1 MQELPRRRSR
11 PIRNLLNAAC
21 LAGLLGYGAFVSGA
35 APEKITLNF
44 VNAEIGAVVQ
54 AMGGISGKTIIV
66 DPRVKGTLQVTAPDP
81 VTPKMAYEIILAAL
95 RMQGFAAVEV
105 DDVVLVL
112 PEADAKFYASPV
124 ASKGKNK
131 VSGKTETRVFA
142 LKNESAAQML
152 QTLRPLVGPTSAMNA
167 DAGSNS
173 LVVTDYSTNLDRLAR
188 IIEHLDI
195 PWADEPVLIPV
206 KYASA
211 QEIAALIGR
220 IYRSESNGAGAQG
233 GQGGQGGS
241 VSDVNRLDMAVD
253 VRSNSLIL
261 RSRNRNLIARVV
273 SMVAS
278 VDTRT
283 PAAGNVNIMY
293 LKNAEATKVAET
305 LRRIL
310 MGDGGSA
317 QSAAQTAPAQGGAR
331 LAGGQSGG
339 QLGAQTAGQPQAV
352 DQGPS
357 MIQADAA
364 SNSLIITASEA
375 VFNNLKAV
383 VEKLD
388 VRRAQVLVEAL
399 IVEISAE
406 KATEFGIQWFDAS
419 GAPKSNNS
427 SKFFGGFANSGGP
440 SNLANVAASPQNAVK
455 GLSIGL
461 VNGTLTLP
469 GVGTILNLGVLARAL
484 ETQADVNILSTPTL
498 MTLDNEEAK
507 ISVGSNVPFST
518 GQYTTTGS
526 VVAPFQTIER
536 RDVGLTLRVKPQI
549 SEGGTVRLQIYQE
562 VSKLR
567 QGTED
572 VTLATTDKRSI
583 ESMVL
588 VDDGQILVLGG
599 LIEDT
604 LQDVKDKVPLLG
616 DLPVLGQFF
625 RYNTQKRGKTNLMV
639 FLRPLV
645 VRDSRDAVAVTHP
658 RYDHIMGVQRNAA
671 ATEDKP
677 MLPAVDAAMRP
688 LTVRPGN
695 VGPGAAAVVK

>member
-1 MQELPRRRSR
+1 MQGIPRRCSR
-11 PIRNLLNAAC
+11 QIRNLLNAAC
-21 LAGLLGYGAFVSGA
+21 LAGLLSYAAFASGA
-35 APEKITLNF
+35 PSEKITLNF
-44 VNAEIGAVVQ
+44 VNAEIGAVVK

-66 DPRVKGTLQVTAPDP
+66 DPRVKGTLQVTAPQP
-81 VTPKMAYEIILAAL
+81 VTPQMAYEIILTSL

-105 DDVVLVL
+105 DDVVLIL
-112 PEADAKFYASPV
+112 PEADAKFYAAPV
-124 ASKGKNK
+124 ASKGKGK

-142 LKNESAAQML
+142 LKNESATQML

-167 DAGSNS
+167 DAGSNA

-188 IIEHLDI
+188 IIEHLDG
-195 PWADEPVLIPV
+195 PGADEPVLIPV
-206 KYASA
+206 KHASA
-211 QEIAALIGR
+211 DEVAALIRRVYKG
-220 IYRSESNGAGAQG
+220 ETNGVGTQG
-233 GQGGQGGS
+233 SS
-241 VSDVNRLDMAVD
+241 VPEINRLDMAVD
-253 VRSNSLIL
+253 TRSNSLIL
-261 RSRNRNLIARVV
+261 RSRNRNLISRVV

-283 PAAGNVNIMY
+283 PAAGNVNIIY
-293 LKNAEATKVAET
+293 LRNAEATKVAET

-310 MGDGGSA
+310 AGDGSSSQPAA
-317 QSAAQTAPAQGGAR
+317 QSAPQTAPALGGAR
-331 LAGGQSGG
+331 PAV
-339 QLGAQTAGQPQAV
+339 AQAPAA

-357 MIQADAA
+357 MIQADPA
-364 SNSLIITASEA
+364 SNALIITAPEA
-375 VFNNLKAV
+375 VFANLKAV

-399 IVEISAE
+399 IVELSAE
-406 KATEFGIQWFDAS
+406 KASEFGIQWFDAS
-419 GAPKSNNS
+419 GTPSKNGDP
-427 SKFFGGFANSGGP
+427 KFFGGFANSGGA
-440 SNLANVAASPQNAVK
+440 SNLAEVAKNPANAVK

-469 GVGTILNLGVLARAL
+469 GIGTVLNLGVLARAL
-484 ETQADVNILSTPTL
+484 ETNADVNILSTPTL

-518 GQYTTTGS
+518 GQYNVTGTA
-526 VVAPFQTIER
+526 VPFETIER

-567 QGTED
+567 QGTEVGD
-572 VTLATTDKRSI
+572 TTATTDKRSI

-604 LQDVKDKVPLLG
+604 LQEVQDKIPLLG
-616 DLPVLGQFF
+616 DIPGLGNFF
-625 RYNTQKRGKTNLMV
+625 RYNTRRQGKTNLMV

-645 VRDSRDAVAVTHP
+645 VRDSKAAASVTHP
-658 RYDHIMGVQRNAA
+658 RYDHIMNIQKAA
-671 ATEDKP
+671 SAAEDKP
-677 MLPAVDAAMRP
+677 LLPEVDAAMRP
-688 LTVRPGN
+688 LAVRPINN
-695 VGPGAAAVVK
+695 VGPGAPAAVK

>member
-1 MQELPRRRSR
+1 MPRRRSR
-11 PIRNLLNAAC
+11 QIRDLLNAAC
-21 LAGLLGYGAFVSGA
+21 LACLLSYGALASGA
-35 APEKITLNF
+35 PAAAEKITLNF
-44 VNAEIGAVVQ
+44 VNAEIGAVVK

-66 DPRVKGTLQVTAPDP
+66 DPRVKGTLQVTAPQP

-95 RMQGFAAVEV
+95 RMQGYAAVEV
-105 DDVVLVL
+105 DDVILVL

-124 ASKGKNK
+124 ASKSKGR
-131 VSGKTETRVFA
+131 VGGKTETRVFA
-142 LKNESAAQML
+142 LKNESATQML

-167 DAGSNS
+167 DAGSNT
-173 LVVTDYSTNLDRLAR
+173 LVVTDYATNLDRLAR
-188 IIEHLDI
+188 IIDHLDI

-211 QEIAALIGR
+211 QEIASLIGR
-220 IYRSESNGAGAQG
+220 IYRSESNSGGAQG
-233 GQGGQGGS
+233 AS
-241 VSDVNRLDMAVD
+241 VADVNRLDMAVD
-253 VRSNSLIL
+253 VRSNSLVL
-261 RSRNRNLIARVV
+261 RSRNRSLIARVL

-293 LKNAEATKVAET
+293 LRNAEATKVAET

-310 MGDGGSA
+310 MADSGSA
-317 QSAAQTAPAQGGAR
+317 QAAPQTLTALGGAR
-331 LAGGQSGG
+331 PS
-339 QLGAQTAGQPQAV
+339 AGQTPAATA
-352 DQGPS
+352 DSGPS

-364 SNSLIITASEA
+364 SNALIITASEA
-375 VFNNLKAV
+375 VFSNLKAV

-419 GAPKSNNS
+419 GASTGSNGS
-427 SKFFGGFANSGGP
+427 QFFGGFANSGGP
-440 SNLANVAASPQNAVK
+440 TNLATVAANPQNAVK

-461 VNGTLTLP
+461 VNGQLTLP
-469 GVGTILNLGVLARAL
+469 GGVTILNLGVLARAL
-484 ETQADVNILSTPTL
+484 ETMADVNILSTPTL

-507 ISVGSNVPFST
+507 ISVGANVPFST
-518 GQYTTTGS
+518 GQYTLSANAAT
-526 VVAPFQTIER
+526 PFQTIER

-583 ESMVL
+583 ESTVL

-599 LIEDT
+599 LIEDQ
-604 LQDVKDKVPLLG
+604 LQEIQDKVPLLG
-616 DLPVLGQFF
+616 DLPVLGHLF
-625 RYNTQKRGKTNLMV
+625 RYNTRRHGKTNLMV

-645 VRDSRDAVAVTHP
+645 VRDSKAAANVTHP
-658 RYDHIMGVQRNAA
+658 RYDHIMGWQKKASAA
-671 ATEDKP
+671 EDKP

-688 LTVRPGN
+688 LNN
-695 VGPGAAAVVK
+695 VVPNASPAVK

>member
-1 MQELPRRRSR
+1 MDGIPRRRSS

-21 LAGLLGYGAFVSGA
+21 FAGLLGYGAFVSGA

-44 VNAEIGAVVQ
+44 VNAEIGAVVK
-54 AMGGISGKTIIV
+54 AMSGISGKTIIV

-124 ASKGKNK
+124 ASKGKSK

-142 LKNESAAQML
+142 LKNESATQML

-167 DAGSNS
+167 DAGSNT

-220 IYRSESNGAGAQG
+220 IYRTESNSAGAQG
-233 GQGGQGGS
+233 AQGGS
-241 VSDVNRLDMAVD
+241 AADVNRLDMAVD

-317 QSAAQTAPAQGGAR
+317 QTAPAPGGSR
-331 LAGGQSGG
+331 LAAGQAAGQVGGQAGGQVPG
-339 QLGAQTAGQPQAV
+339 QSQAA

-440 SNLANVAASPQNAVK
+440 TNLANVAANPQNAVK

-536 RDVGLTLRVKPQI
+536 KDVGLTLRVKPQI

-604 LQDVKDKVPLLG
+604 LQEVKDKVPLLG
-616 DLPVLGQFF
+616 DLPLLGQFF

-658 RYDHIMGVQRNAA
+658 RYDHIMGTQRNASA
-671 ATEDKP
+671 AEDKP
-677 MLPAVDAAMRP
+677 MLPEVDSAMRP
-688 LTVRPGN
+688 LTVRPLDN
-695 VGPGAAAVVK
+695 VGPGAAVVVK

>member
-1 MQELPRRRSR
+1 MPRRCSR
-11 PIRNLLNAAC
+11 QIRNLFNATC
-21 LAGLLGYGAFVSGA
+21 FAGLLGYAVIASGA

-44 VNAEIGAVVQ
+44 VNAEIGAVVK

-66 DPRVKGTLQVTAPDP
+66 DPRVKGTLQVTAPQP
-81 VTPKMAYEIILAAL
+81 VTPQMAYEIILTSL
-95 RMQGFAAVEV
+95 RMQGYAAVEV
-105 DDVVLVL
+105 DDVVLIL
-112 PEADAKFYASPV
+112 PEADAKFYAAPV
-124 ASKGKNK
+124 ASKGKSK

-142 LKNESAAQML
+142 LKNESATQML

-167 DAGSNS
+167 DAGSNT

-188 IIEHLDI
+188 IIEHLDS
-195 PWADEPVLIPV
+195 PGADEPLLIPV
-206 KYASA
+206 KHASA
-211 QEIAALIGR
+211 EEVAALIR
-220 IYRSESNGAGAQG
+220 RVYKAETNGVGTQG
-233 GQGGQGGS
+233 SS
-241 VSDVNRLDMAVD
+241 VPEINRLDMAVD

-261 RSRNRNLIARVV
+261 RSRNRSLISRVV

-283 PAAGNVNIMY
+283 PAAGNVNIIY
-293 LKNAEATKVAET
+293 LRNAEATKVAET

-310 MGDGGSA
+310 SGDSSSSQSSP
-317 QSAAQTAPAQGGAR
+317 QSASQTTAAPGGAR
-331 LAGGQSGG
+331 PAAPQSP
-339 QLGAQTAGQPQAV
+339 A

-364 SNSLIITASEA
+364 SNALIITAPEA

-399 IVEISAE
+399 IVELSAE

-419 GAPKSNNS
+419 GTPKSNGDP
-427 SKFFGGFANSGGP
+427 KFFGGFANSGGA
-440 SNLANVAASPQNAVK
+440 SNLATVAANPQNAVK

-469 GVGTILNLGVLARAL
+469 GVGTVLNLGVLARAL
-484 ETQADVNILSTPTL
+484 ETNADVNILSTPTL

-518 GQYTTTGS
+518 GQYNVTGTA
-526 VVAPFQTIER
+526 VPFETIER

-567 QGTED
+567 QGTEVGD
-572 VTLATTDKRSI
+572 TKATTDKRSI

-604 LQDVKDKVPLLG
+604 LQEVQDKIPLLG
-616 DLPVLGQFF
+616 DIPGLGHFF
-625 RYNTQKRGKTNLMV
+625 RYNTRRQGKTNLMV

-645 VRDSRDAVAVTHP
+645 VRDSKAAANVTHP
-658 RYDHIMGVQRNAA
+658 RYDHIMNIQRVASAA
-671 ATEDKP
+671 EDKP
-677 MLPAVDAAMRP
+677 MLPEVDAAMRP
-688 LTVRPGN
+688 LTVRPRNN
-695 VGPGAAAVVK
+695 VDPGTPAAVK

>member
-21 LAGLLGYGAFVSGA
+21 LAGLLGYVAFVSGA

-44 VNAEIGAVVQ
+44 VNAEIGAVVK

-206 KYASA
+206 KFASA

-233 GQGGQGGS
+233 GS
-241 VSDVNRLDMAVD
+241 VADVNRLDMAVD

-278 VDTRT
+278 VDTPT

-310 MGDGGSA
+310 MRESGSS
-317 QSAAQTAPAQGGAR
+317 QAAAPQTTSTVG
-331 LAGGQSGG
+331 
-339 QLGAQTAGQPQAV
+339 TAGAARPAV
-352 DQGPS
+352 AAFADSGPS
-357 MIQADAA
+357 LIQADAA

-440 SNLANVAASPQNAVK
+440 SNLANVAANPQNAVK

-518 GQYTTTGS
+518 GQYNVTGTA
-526 VVAPFQTIER
+526 VPFETIER

-567 QGTED
+567 QGTEVGD
-572 VTLATTDKRSI
+572 TKATTDKRSI

-604 LQDVKDKVPLLG
+604 FQDVKDKIPFLG
-616 DLPVLGQFF
+616 DIPGLGHFF

-645 VRDSRDAVAVTHP
+645 VRDSKAAANVTHP
-658 RYDHIMGVQRNAA
+658 RYDHIMNIQKAA
-671 ATEDKP
+671 SAAEDKP
-677 MLPAVDAAMRP
+677 MLPEVGAAMRP
-688 LTVRPGN
+688 LTVSPLKS
-695 VGPGAAAVVK
+695 VGPGTPRAAK

>member
-1 MQELPRRRSR
+1 VYKGETNGVGTQGSS
-11 PIRNLLNAAC
+11 
-21 LAGLLGYGAFVSGA
+21 V
-35 APEKITLNF
+35 PE
-44 VNAEIGAVVQ
+44 
-54 AMGGISGKTIIV
+54 IS
-66 DPRVKGTLQVTAPDP
+66 
-81 VTPKMAYEIILAAL
+81 
-95 RMQGFAAVEV
+95 
-105 DDVVLVL
+105 
-112 PEADAKFYASPV
+112 
-124 ASKGKNK
+124 
-131 VSGKTETRVFA
+131 
-142 LKNESAAQML
+142 
-152 QTLRPLVGPTSAMNA
+152 
-167 DAGSNS
+167 
-173 LVVTDYSTNLDRLAR
+173 
-188 IIEHLDI
+188 
-195 PWADEPVLIPV
+195 
-206 KYASA
+206 
-211 QEIAALIGR
+211 
-220 IYRSESNGAGAQG
+220 
-233 GQGGQGGS
+233 
-241 VSDVNRLDMAVD
+241 RLDMAVD
-253 VRSNSLIL
+253 ARSNSLIL
-261 RSRNRNLIARVV
+261 RSRNRNLISRVV

-293 LKNAEATKVAET
+293 LRNAEATKVAET

-310 MGDGGSA
+310 AGDS
-317 QSAAQTAPAQGGAR
+317 SP
-331 LAGGQSGG
+331 
-339 QLGAQTAGQPQAV
+339 PQATPQTPSATGAAGAARPV
-352 DQGPS
+352 AAAAAVADSGPS

-375 VFNNLKAV
+375 VFANLKAV

-440 SNLANVAASPQNAVK
+440 TNLANVAASPQNAVK

-616 DLPVLGQFF
+616 DIPVLGQFF

-658 RYDHIMGVQRNAA
+658 RYDHIMGVQRNASA
-671 ATEDKP
+671 SEDKP
-677 MLPAVDAAMRP
+677 MLPVVDAAMRP
-688 LTVRPGN
+688 LTVSPIKN
-695 VGPGAAAVVK
+695 VGPGTPPAVK

>member
-1 MQELPRRRSR
+1 
-11 PIRNLLNAAC
+11 
-21 LAGLLGYGAFVSGA
+21 
-35 APEKITLNF
+35 
-44 VNAEIGAVVQ
+44 
-54 AMGGISGKTIIV
+54 V
-66 DPRVKGTLQVTAPDP
+66 DPRVKGTLQVTAPQP
-81 VTPKMAYEIILAAL
+81 VTPQMAYEIILTSL
-95 RMQGFAAVEV
+95 RMQGYAAVEV
-105 DDVVLVL
+105 DDVVLIL
-112 PEADAKFYASPV
+112 PEADAKFYAAPV
-124 ASKGKNK
+124 ASKGKGK

-142 LKNESAAQML
+142 LKNEPAAQML

-167 DAGSNS
+167 DAGSNT

-188 IIEHLDI
+188 IIDHLDG
-195 PWADEPVLIPV
+195 PGADEPVLIPV
-206 KYASA
+206 KHAA
-211 QEIAALIGR
+211 AEEVAALIRRVYKG
-220 IYRSESNGAGAQG
+220 ETNGV
-233 GQGGQGGS
+233 GS
-241 VSDVNRLDMAVD
+241 PGSSVPEINRLDMAVD
-253 VRSNSLIL
+253 TRSNSLIL
-261 RSRNRNLIARVV
+261 RSRNRNLISRVV

-283 PAAGNVNIMY
+283 PAAGNVNIIY
-293 LKNAEATKVAET
+293 LRNAEATKVAET

-310 MGDGGSA
+310 AGDGSSSQPAASSPSQTTAALGGGRPA
-317 QSAAQTAPAQGGAR
+317 AAQAPAA
-331 LAGGQSGG
+331 
-339 QLGAQTAGQPQAV
+339 

-364 SNSLIITASEA
+364 SNALIITAPEA

-399 IVEISAE
+399 IVELSAE

-419 GAPKSNNS
+419 GTPKNNGDP
-427 SKFFGGFANSGGP
+427 KFFGGFANSGGP
-440 SNLANVAASPQNAVK
+440 SNLATVAANPQNAVK
-455 GLSIGL
+455 GLSLGL

-469 GVGTILNLGVLARAL
+469 GVGTVLNLGVLARAL
-484 ETQADVNILSTPTL
+484 ETNADVNILSTPTL

-518 GQYTTTGS
+518 GQYNVTGTA
-526 VVAPFQTIER
+526 VPFETIER

-567 QGTED
+567 QGAEGDTK
-572 VTLATTDKRSI
+572 ATTDKRSI

-604 LQDVKDKVPLLG
+604 LQEVQDKIPLLG
-616 DLPVLGQFF
+616 DIPGLGNFF
-625 RYNTQKRGKTNLMV
+625 RYNTRRHGKTNLMV

-645 VRDSRDAVAVTHP
+645 VRDSKAAANVTHP
-658 RYDHIMGVQRNAA
+658 RYDHIRNTQNAA
-671 ATEDKP
+671 STSGDKP
-677 MLPAVDAAMRP
+677 LVPEVDAAMRP
-688 LTVRPGN
+688 LVARPLN
-695 VGPGAAAVVK
+695 TMGPGTPAAVK

>member
-1 MQELPRRRSR
+1 MIMHALPRPRSR
-11 PIRNLLNAAC
+11 QIRTLLTAAC
-21 LAGLLGYGAFVSGA
+21 LAGWLGYAGVASGA
-35 APEKITLNF
+35 SSEKITLNF
-44 VNAEIGAVVQ
+44 VNAEIGAVVK

-66 DPRVKGTLQVTAPDP
+66 DPRVKGTLQVTAPQP
-81 VTPKMAYEIILAAL
+81 VTPQMAYEIILTSL
-95 RMQGFAAVEV
+95 RMQGYAAVEV
-105 DDVVLVL
+105 DDVVLIL
-112 PEADAKFYASPV
+112 PEADAKFYAAPV
-124 ASKGKNK
+124 ATKGKGK

-142 LKNESAAQML
+142 LKNESATQML

-167 DAGSNS
+167 DAGSNT

-188 IIEHLDI
+188 IIDHLDS
-195 PWADEPVLIPV
+195 PGADEPVLIPV
-206 KYASA
+206 KHASA
-211 QEIAALIGR
+211 EEVAALIRRVYKG
-220 IYRSESNGAGAQG
+220 ETNGVGTQG
-233 GQGGQGGS
+233 SS
-241 VSDVNRLDMAVD
+241 VPELNRLDMAVD
-253 VRSNSLIL
+253 TRSNSLIL
-261 RSRNRNLIARVV
+261 RSRNRNLISRVV
-273 SMVAS
+273 SMVES

-283 PAAGNVNIMY
+283 PAAGNVNIIY
-293 LKNAEATKVAET
+293 LRNAEATKVAET

-310 MGDGGSA
+310 AGDGSSS
-317 QSAAQTAPAQGGAR
+317 QPAAPSPSQATAALGGGRPAAAPAPA
-331 LAGGQSGG
+331 A
-339 QLGAQTAGQPQAV
+339 

-364 SNSLIITASEA
+364 SNALIITAPEA

-399 IVEISAE
+399 IVELSAE

-419 GAPKSNNS
+419 GTPKNNGDP
-427 SKFFGGFANSGGP
+427 KFFGGFANSGGP
-440 SNLANVAASPQNAVK
+440 SNLATVAANPQNAVK
-455 GLSIGL
+455 GLSLGL

-469 GVGTILNLGVLARAL
+469 GVGTVLNLGVLARAL
-484 ETQADVNILSTPTL
+484 ETNADVNILSTPTL

-518 GQYTTTGS
+518 GQYNVTGTA
-526 VVAPFQTIER
+526 VPFETIER

-567 QGTED
+567 QGAEGDTK
-572 VTLATTDKRSI
+572 ATTDKRSI

-604 LQDVKDKVPLLG
+604 LQEVQDKIPLLG
-616 DLPVLGQFF
+616 DIPGLGNFF
-625 RYNTQKRGKTNLMV
+625 RYNTRRHGKTNLMV

-645 VRDSRDAVAVTHP
+645 VRDSKAAANVTHP
-658 RYDHIMGVQRNAA
+658 RYDHIRNTQNAA
-671 ATEDKP
+671 STSGDKP
-677 MLPAVDAAMRP
+677 LVPEVDAAMRP
-688 LTVRPGN
+688 LVARPLN
-695 VGPGAAAVVK
+695 TMGPGTPAAVK

>member
-1 MQELPRRRSR
+1 VTMQGMPRPRSR
-11 PIRNLLNAAC
+11 QIKDLLNAAC
-21 LAGLLGYGAFVSGA
+21 LACLLSYGALASGA
-35 APEKITLNF
+35 PAPAAGEKITLNF
-44 VNAEIGAVVQ
+44 VNAEIGAVVK

-66 DPRVKGTLQVTAPDP
+66 DPRVKGTLQVTAPQP

-95 RMQGFAAVEV
+95 RMQGYAAVEV
-105 DDVVLVL
+105 DDVILVL

-124 ASKGKNK
+124 ASKSKSKGR
-131 VSGKTETRVFA
+131 VGGKTETRVFA
-142 LKNESAAQML
+142 LKNESATQML

-167 DAGSNS
+167 DAGSNT
-173 LVVTDYSTNLDRLAR
+173 LVVTDYATNLDRLAR
-188 IIEHLDI
+188 IIDHLDI

-211 QEIAALIGR
+211 QEIASLIGR
-220 IYRSESNGAGAQG
+220 IYRSESNSGGAQG
-233 GQGGQGGS
+233 AS
-241 VSDVNRLDMAVD
+241 VADVNRLDMAVD
-253 VRSNSLIL
+253 VRSNSLVL
-261 RSRNRNLIARVV
+261 RSRNRSLIARVL

-293 LKNAEATKVAET
+293 LRNAEATKVAET

-310 MGDGGSA
+310 MADSGSA
-317 QSAAQTAPAQGGAR
+317 QAAPQTLTAPGGAR
-331 LAGGQSGG
+331 PS
-339 QLGAQTAGQPQAV
+339 AGQTPAATA
-352 DQGPS
+352 DSGPS

-364 SNSLIITASEA
+364 SNALIITASEA
-375 VFNNLKAV
+375 VFSNLKAV

-419 GAPKSNNS
+419 GASTGSNGS
-427 SKFFGGFANSGGP
+427 QFFGGFANSGGP
-440 SNLANVAASPQNAVK
+440 TNLATVAANPQNAVK

-461 VNGTLTLP
+461 VNGQLTLP
-469 GVGTILNLGVLARAL
+469 GGVTILNLGVLARAL
-484 ETQADVNILSTPTL
+484 ETMSDVNILSTPTL

-507 ISVGSNVPFST
+507 ISVGANVPFST
-518 GQYTTTGS
+518 GQYTLTANAAT
-526 VVAPFQTIER
+526 PFQTIER

-588 VDDGQILVLGG
+588 VDDGRGSVAGNPGQGSAARRSTGSGPLVSLQHPTAWKNQPDGLSAAAGG
-599 LIEDT
+599 AR
-604 LQDVKDKVPLLG
+604 QQG
-616 DLPVLGQFF
+616 GC
-625 RYNTQKRGKTNLMV
+625 KRDPPA
-639 FLRPLV
+639 LRPYHGLAEEGIGC
-645 VRDSRDAVAVTHP
+645 RRQADAAGGG
-658 RYDHIMGVQRNAA
+658 RRNAA
-671 ATEDKP
+671 P
-677 MLPAVDAAMRP
+677 Q
-688 LTVRPGN
+688 
-695 VGPGAAAVVK
+695 